1 MDSTITITQDET
13 TRTKLTAEEIDRRI
27 VAFLRA
33 NESTFMISEILAGAE
48 IDYSLLALR
57 RLMALGQAGKI
68 IRSAP
73 ARYCMAD

>member
-1 MDSTITITQDET
+1 MDSTITIAQDET
-13 TRTKLTAEEIDRRI
+13 ARTELTAEEIDRRI
-27 VAFLRA
+27 LDFLRA
-33 NESTFMISEILAGAE
+33 NESTHLISEILAGAE

-57 RLMALGQAGKI
+57 RLMALGKAGQI